1 MLHADVNNVIK
12 IKSRMMEMSVWVQKT
27 NKTLCMQK
35 RINLNSWCASEINKY
50 FKIFTFI
57 KSLLDDSVKCSVWIG
72 LLYLAH
78 FFY

>member
-12 IKSRMMEMSVWVQKT
+12 IKSRIMEMSVWVQKT
-27 NKTLCMQK
+27 NTTLCMQK
-35 RINLNSWCASEINKY
+35 RINLNSWCASEINN
-50 FKIFTFI
+50 IL